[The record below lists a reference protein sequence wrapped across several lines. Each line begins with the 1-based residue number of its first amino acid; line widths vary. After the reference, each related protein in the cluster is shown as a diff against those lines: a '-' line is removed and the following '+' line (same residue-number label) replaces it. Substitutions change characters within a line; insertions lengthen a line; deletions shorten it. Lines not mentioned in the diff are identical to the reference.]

1 MEQKTDF
8 EKCVE
13 QQNAMAAHEAEI
25 QNTRV
30 GGLGGSDAAMVLKIG
45 RDGLGALSATDMQ
58 RLAVML
64 GLAEQEKWSNAYTNA
79 GHAFEDFVAQTAP
92 YGKDVKMER
101 ETLIKGV
108 KLAKHFKVFAHAD
121 FTIGK
126 KANLQVIECKYVT
139 TKDTDAVCAEYMA
152 QLQWYYMLGAKEV
165 CLLHGTGAVPF
176 DADQVET
183 VNVAI
188 ERNDET
194 VDILLAGLHTLDEAI
209 ADGWQP
215 IMPDKIAV
223 DETPT
228 SVQKAFAVLE
238 SVKRQREALDKQ
250 EANAKEILQ
259 KYMTDLA
266 YTSVY
271 DTAGN
276 MCTISKPSQSRT
288 FDAKKFLAK
297 HAEFDVDEW
306 YKVTNRAES
315 LSFKAAKVEQ

>member
-45 RDGLGALSATDMQ
+45 RYGLGALSATDMH

-64 GLAEQEKWSNAYTNA
+64 GLAEQENWSNAYTNA
-79 GHAFEDFVAQTAP
+79 GHAFEDFAEDKLPFGQ
-92 YGKDVKMER
+92 YGYER
-101 ETLIKGV
+101 ERFITQP
-108 KLAKHFKVFAHAD
+108 LAKSFKTFAHAD
-121 FTIGK
+121 FAFGEKRNDI
-126 KANLQVIECKYVT
+126 VECKYVQ
-139 TKDTDAVCAEYMA
+139 KPTDKVRAEYYA
-152 QLQWYYMLGAKEV
+152 QLQWYYMLGASTV
-165 CLLHGTGAVPF
+165 TLYHGQGAVPF
-176 DADQVET
+176 EPDQVEACVT
-183 VNVAI
+183 VI
-188 ERNDET
+188 ERDEDT
-194 VDILLAGLHTLDEAI
+194 IAALLAGIHTLDDAL
-209 ADGWQP
+209 ANGWEP

-238 SVKRQREALDKQ
+238 IVKRQREALDKQ
-250 EANAKEILQ
+250 EADAKEILQ

-288 FDAKKFLAK
+288 FDAKRFLAK

-306 YKVTNRAES
+306 YKVTNRAGS
-315 LSFKAAKVEQ
+315 LSFKAAKVEH